1 MRRGWIIRWRLQR
14 RIFFTL
20 ALAIVITIGIVMVML
35 RSFGIGIHKPP
46 AHIGFGIFVAFAIL
60 WTFSRFM
67 ARRIA
72 SPWAELERVAREI
85 GSGNMHARIDMRD
98 RRM

>member
-1 MRRGWIIRWRLQR
+1 VPRWKHHHHWHHWDPGMRRGWILRWRLQR

-20 ALAIVITIGIVMVML
+20 ALAIAITIGIVMAIL
-35 RSFGIGIHKPP
+35 RSLGILVHKPP
-46 AHIGFGIFVAFAIL
+46 SHVGFGIFVGLAIL

-72 SPWAELERVAREI
+72 SP
-85 GSGNMHARIDMRD
+85 
-98 RRM
+98 